1 MQIVRAPSEALL
13 SVPGGPN
20 QIIEHG
26 NRCVEHFST
35 AVVILVEGWKES
47 VLNKDGVAAK
57 AFVQASVVAL
67 VVLAV
72 MLVLRAAEALLAI
85 FGGVLFAI
93 LFNSAAR
100 WIQERTGMPYGGAL
114 AISIIGPLIM
124 LGSGLWFA
132 APAVSDQVAQLVER
146 VPEALRQFQDQ
157 LREWKW
163 TNQLLDQQERVE
175 KLLPEGSAAAGAVG
189 SFFSSSFGALG
200 NFVIALAA
208 GLFLAINP
216 HLYVKGLVR
225 LFPINKRERAQ
236 EVFDEVASSLR
247 SWLAAKL
254 VAMFAIGTTTTVGL
268 WLIGI
273 DLALVLGL
281 VAALLAFIP
290 NIGPIIA
297 LIPAAL
303 IGLVDGPDKLL
314 YVVILYIGV
323 QSVESYLL
331 TPLLQQRMVDLPPAF
346 TLGVQVLLGVLVGA
360 MGLILAAPLAAAGM
374 VIVQMWY
381 VEDVLGDR
389 PSSGGSKRP
398 SVV

>member
-1 MQIVRAPSEALL
+1 M
-13 SVPGGPN
+13 
-20 QIIEHG
+20 
-26 NRCVEHFST
+26 NRDS
-35 AVVILVEGWKES
+35 I
-47 VLNKDGVAAK
+47 AANT
-57 AFVQASVVAL
+57 FIQASVVAL

-72 MLVLRAAEALLAI
+72 MLLLRADEAFLAI

-100 WIQERTGMPYGGAL
+100 WIQDKTGLPYGGAL
-114 AISIIGPLIM
+114 ALAIIGPMAI
-124 LGSGLWFA
+124 LGGGLWFA
-132 APAVSDQVAQLVER
+132 APAVSEQAAQLVER
-146 VPEALRQFQDQ
+146 VPEAFRQLQEQ

-163 TNQLLDQQERVE
+163 TDQLLDQQDRVE
-175 KLLPEGSAAAGAVG
+175 KLLPEGSAAAGALG

-200 NFVIALAA
+200 NLVIALAV

-216 HLYVKGLVR
+216 HLYIKGLVH
-225 LFPINKRERAQ
+225 LFPLDKRERAQ

-254 VAMFAIGTTTTVGL
+254 VAMFAIGTLTTVGL

-281 VAALLAFIP
+281 VAAMLSFIP

-297 LIPAAL
+297 LLPAAL
-303 IGLVDGPDKLL
+303 IGLVDGPEKLL

-331 TPLLQQRMVDLPPAF
+331 TPLLQQRMVDLPPAL
-346 TLGVQVLLGVLVGA
+346 TLGVQVFLGVVAGA

-381 VEDVLGDR
+381 VQDVLGDR
-389 PSSGGSKRP
+389 SSKG
-398 SVV
+398 